1 MCLKFLSVA
10 LLCLSSLEVH
20 SVPLPKDKIPT
31 DSELIGHRQANDQR
45 NAATKYFQDMY
56 VAQNNPKEIEFG
68 HVAENPKNWE
78 QRFEK
83 INLENLNHQGKVRW
97 GDKNGGYGEHYW
109 DLNHAGQSKELES
122 NGNESQQ
129 SEKTKINPDES
140 QKVLRQNLARTK
152 RNPDEDVEFIS
163 DEAKS
168 SILDDKAPKH
178 GGNYRRAKDF
188 RQKRE
193 ELFAEDE

>member
-1 MCLKFLSVA
+1 ML
-10 LLCLSSLEVH
+10 
-20 SVPLPKDKIPT
+20 
-31 DSELIGHRQANDQR
+31 Q
-45 NAATKYFQDMY
+45 
-56 VAQNNPKEIEFG
+56 
-68 HVAENPKNWE
+68 
-78 QRFEK
+78 
-83 INLENLNHQGKVRW
+83 VRW

-109 DLNHAGQSKELES
+109 DLNHAGHANDRES
-122 NGNESQQ
+122 NADESQQ
-129 SEKTKINPDES
+129 SESSKINTDES
-140 QKVLRQNLARTK
+140 RKVLAQNLARAK

-168 SILDDKAPKH
+168 SILNDKTPKH